1 MRTVGVDLAAEP
13 AKTAVAVLDWAAGGA
28 TVMSLTI
35 GAGDEQ
41 ILRMASGA
49 ERVGIDAPFG
59 WPDAFVKFVAAH
71 HDHQAP
77 ATKLATRDDRRPMTK
92 RHTDVVVQ
100 ATTGAVP
107 LSVSADRIAHVAL
120 RCAGLLAEFRAIGVD
135 VDRVRGA
142 VCEVYPAAALRTWH
156 MASKG
161 YKGSGSVGF
170 DALVSAIEG
179 AAPWLAL
186 GEFRPLFA
194 SNDDAFDAVVS
205 ALIARAVALGRT
217 AMPTADNERLAAREG
232 WIHVPTGTLD
242 ALLTGTF
249 QP

>member
-13 AKTAVAVLDWAAGGA
+13 AKTAVAVIDWAAGEA
-28 TVMSLTI
+28 TVTSLTI
-35 GAGDEQ
+35 GASDEQ
-41 ILRMASGA
+41 ILRMATGA
-49 ERVGIDAPFG
+49 ERIGVDAPFG

-71 HDHQAP
+71 HDHHAP
-77 ATKLATRDDRRPMTK
+77 ATRLATRDDRRPMTK

-120 RCAGLLAEFRAIGVD
+120 RCAGLLAEFRATGVD
-135 VDRVRGA
+135 VDRVGGK
-142 VCEVYPAAALRTWH
+142 VCEVYPAAALRMWQ

-161 YKGSGSVGF
+161 YKGNGAVGF
-170 DALVSAIEG
+170 DALVYAIES
-179 AAPWLAL
+179 AVPWLVL

-217 AMPTADNERLAAREG
+217 AMPTVDDGPVAAREG
-232 WIHVPTGTLD
+232 WIHVPTCSLD
-242 ALLTGTF
+242 ALVAGTF